1 MLSVGKDRFGLVR
14 LSPYRVSLGCMNE
27 RECCEFCM
35 SESEREESWWRFV
48 RPKLVRA
55 IAILGIVKSLVELTV
70 FFASL
75 MT

>member
-1 MLSVGKDRFGLVR
+1 
-14 LSPYRVSLGCMNE
+14 MNE